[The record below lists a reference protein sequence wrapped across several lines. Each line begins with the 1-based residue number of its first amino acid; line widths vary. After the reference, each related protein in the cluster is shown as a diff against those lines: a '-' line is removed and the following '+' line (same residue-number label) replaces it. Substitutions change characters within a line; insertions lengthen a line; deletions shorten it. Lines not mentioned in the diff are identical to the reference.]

1 MTLDDT
7 DHRLLAMLRD
17 NARIPVTSLAQA
29 LGVSR
34 GTVQNRIDK
43 LLGSGIIRGFTV
55 RLKPQI
61 GPRAIRAVTLV
72 QIAGQKADSVLKD
85 LRGYPEV
92 RSLHTT
98 NGKWDIVAEIETEN
112 LEQFDQVLRR
122 IRMVDGIADTET
134 SILLSS
140 YKG

>member
-1 MTLDDT
+1 MALDDI
-7 DHRLLAMLRD
+7 DYRLLAILRD
-17 NARIPVTSLAQA
+17 NARTPVTSLAHA

-43 LLGSGIIRGFTV
+43 LVQNGVIRGFTV
-55 RLKPQI
+55 RLKPEA
-61 GPRAIRAVTLV
+61 GPHAIRAMTLIQV
-72 QIAGQKADSVLKD
+72 AGQKADSVIRD

-92 RSLHTT
+92 RALYTT
-98 NGKWDIVAEIETEN
+98 NGKWDIVAEIETGH

-122 IRMVDGIADTET
+122 IRMIGGIAGTET

>member
-1 MTLDDT
+1 MALDDT
-7 DHRLLAMLRD
+7 DYRLLAILRD
-17 NARIPVTSLAQA
+17 NARTPVTSLAHA

-43 LLGSGIIRGFTV
+43 LVQSGVIRGFTV
-55 RLKPQI
+55 RLKPEAE
-61 GPRAIRAVTLV
+61 PHAIRAMTLIQV
-72 QIAGQKADSVLKD
+72 AGQKADSVIRD

-92 RSLHTT
+92 RALHTT
-98 NGKWDIVAEIETEN
+98 NGKWDIVAEIETDH
-112 LEQFDQVLRR
+112 LEQFDEVLRR
-122 IRMVDGIADTET
+122 IRMIVGIASTET

>member
-7 DHRLLAMLRD
+7 DYRLLAILRD
-17 NARIPVTSLAQA
+17 NARTPVTNLAHA

-34 GTVQNRIDK
+34 GTAQNRIDK
-43 LLGSGIIRGFTV
+43 LTESGVIRGFTV
-55 RLKPQI
+55 RLKPEAE
-61 GPRAIRAVTLV
+61 PHAIRAMTLIQV
-72 QIAGQKADSVLKD
+72 AGQKADSVIRD

-98 NGKWDIVAEIETEN
+98 NGKWDIVAEIETDH

-122 IRMVDGIADTET
+122 IRMIGGIAGTET

>member
-7 DHRLLAMLRD
+7 DYRLLAILRD
-17 NARIPVTSLAQA
+17 NARTPVTNLAHA

-43 LLGSGIIRGFTV
+43 LTESGVIRGFTI
-55 RLKPQI
+55 RLKPEAE
-61 GPRAIRAVTLV
+61 PHAIRAMTLIQV
-72 QIAGQKADSVLKD
+72 AGQKADSVIRD

-92 RSLHTT
+92 RALHTT
-98 NGKWDIVAEIETEN
+98 NGKWDIVAEIETDH

-122 IRMVDGIADTET
+122 IRMIGGIAGTET

>member
-7 DHRLLAMLRD
+7 DYRLLAILRD
-17 NARIPVTSLAQA
+17 NARTPVTSLAHA

-43 LLGSGIIRGFTV
+43 LVQNGVIRGFTV
-55 RLKPQI
+55 RLRPEAE
-61 GPRAIRAVTLV
+61 PHAIRAMTLIQV
-72 QIAGQKADSVLKD
+72 AGQKADSVIRD

-92 RSLHTT
+92 RALHTT
-98 NGKWDIVAEIETEN
+98 NGKWDIVAEIETDH
-112 LEQFDQVLRR
+112 LEQFDEVLRR
-122 IRMVDGIADTET
+122 IRMIGGIAGTET

>member
-7 DHRLLAMLRD
+7 DYRLLAILRD
-17 NARIPVTSLAQA
+17 NARTPVTSLSHA

-43 LLGSGIIRGFTV
+43 LVQSGVIRGFTV
-55 RLKPQI
+55 RLKPEAE
-61 GPRAIRAVTLV
+61 PHAIRAMTMIEVT
-72 QIAGQKADSVLKD
+72 GQKADSVLTD
-85 LRGYPEV
+85 LRGFPEV
-92 RSLHTT
+92 RALHTT
-98 NGKWDIVAEIETEN
+98 NGKWDTVAEIETDT

-122 IRMVDGIADTET
+122 IRMIGGIAGTET

>member
-7 DHRLLAMLRD
+7 DYRLLAILRD
-17 NARIPVTSLAQA
+17 NARTPVTSLAHA

-43 LLGSGIIRGFTV
+43 LVQNGVIRGFTV
-55 RLKPQI
+55 RLKPEAE
-61 GPRAIRAVTLV
+61 PHAIRAMTLIQV
-72 QIAGQKADSVLKD
+72 AGQKADSVIRD

-92 RSLHTT
+92 RALHTT
-98 NGKWDIVAEIETEN
+98 NGKWDIVAEIETDH
-112 LEQFDQVLRR
+112 LEQFDEVLRR
-122 IRMVDGIADTET
+122 IRMIGGIAGTET

>member
-7 DHRLLAMLRD
+7 DYRLLAILRD
-17 NARIPVTSLAQA
+17 NARTPVTSLAHA

-43 LLGSGIIRGFTV
+43 LVQNGVIRGFTV
-55 RLKPQI
+55 RLKPEAE
-61 GPRAIRAVTLV
+61 PHAIRAMTLIQV
-72 QIAGQKADSVLKD
+72 VGQKADSVIRD

-92 RSLHTT
+92 RALHTT
-98 NGKWDIVAEIETEN
+98 NGKWDIVAEIETDH
-112 LEQFDQVLRR
+112 LEQFDEVLRR
-122 IRMVDGIADTET
+122 IRMIGGIAGTET

>member
-7 DHRLLAMLRD
+7 DHRLLAILRD
-17 NARIPVTSLAQA
+17 NARTPVTSLAHA

-34 GTVQNRIDK
+34 GTVQNRIGK
-43 LLGSGIIRGFTV
+43 LVQSGVIRGFTV
-55 RLKPQI
+55 RLKPDAE
-61 GPRAIRAVTLV
+61 PHAIRAMTLIQV
-72 QIAGQKADSVLKD
+72 AGRKADSVIGD

-98 NGKWDIVAEIETEN
+98 NGKWDIVAEIETDN

-122 IRMVDGIADTET
+122 IRMIGGIAGTET